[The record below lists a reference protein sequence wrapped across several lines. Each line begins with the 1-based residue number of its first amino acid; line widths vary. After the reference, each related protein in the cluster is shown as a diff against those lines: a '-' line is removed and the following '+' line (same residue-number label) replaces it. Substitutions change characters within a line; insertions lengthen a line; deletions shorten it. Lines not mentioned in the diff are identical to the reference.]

1 MRIDPPTEARPPTG
15 GRDGGTVSAGR
26 RRLRLRR
33 RVHRPDGRAAA
44 PRHGGSAA
52 ARSGGAARHR
62 ATDRPAAVPGIAT
75 CAEVTAAELR
85 RWALAPWPE
94 AVGVLWPTPS
104 LAGAPTGTM
113 VCRACLER
121 RPRAATGQRPDRS
134 RAIVLFGPD
143 AARRV
148 ARRCAV
154 HATESP
160 DPPP

>member
-1 MRIDPPTEARPPTG
+1 LT
-15 GRDGGTVSAGR
+15 
-26 RRLRLRR
+26 
-33 RVHRPDGRAAA
+33 
-44 PRHGGSAA
+44 
-52 ARSGGAARHR
+52 RSGGVARHR
-62 ATDRPAAVPGIAT
+62 ATGRASPAPGIAT
-75 CAEVTAAELR
+75 HAEVTAAELR

-143 AARRV
+143 AARRID
-148 ARRCAV
+148 RRCAV